1 LRRLLLGLLVLVAT
15 SASAADIDL
24 VRQNYIGYYTGA
36 GADVAA
42 PRMKDALASLEAEAR
57 NDVRPGFLL
66 SNGSWSDLNYS
77 ETPSGTWS
85 PWEHSKR
92 LIVMA
97 KAYRTPG
104 QGLYH
109 DQTLRGQ
116 IEAALSYTGV
126 YYGMSSLPTG
136 NWWFWTIG
144 VPLDLGPT
152 LVLMRGDIDPTV
164 YNNCVQ
170 EIYFRIGSSPT
181 SRGIVGPVPT
191 GENLAWSCFTHLTLG
206 LLKDDASML
215 APVRDAMAGVT
226 MASATVEG
234 IKPDA
239 SFQQHGAQLYTGGYG
254 GSFANDVAQYTLL
267 TRGTGYALTPGSLAS
282 FIDYL
287 ADGVIWSLYGNY
299 FDVSVISREVARP
312 STSGFNGLAALLQG
326 STVISLRQR
335 EIQSAAAKL
344 LQTWGGLPI
353 ELAGLATNIEQSGV
367 AAAWPSGHRQ
377 YWMSD
382 YAVHRRDGWFASVK
396 MFSTRTKS
404 GENTNNENLLGSRQ
418 SDGRLYLVRDG
429 DTYYT
434 RNVWPALDW
443 TRLPGIT
450 VEQNGNAANDT
461 YGYGSNRFAGGVSDG
476 WNGIAAMQLAP
487 LGAHMTAN
495 KSWFFFDDAIVCLAG
510 AITSTDSNHVETIVN
525 QWPVRD
531 SSSQLLVDGTPA
543 ATRWALLDGIG
554 YFFPTPA
561 PLLTKR
567 ETRSGT
573 WAALGGSTDTTPYSA
588 DVVTLWIDHG
598 PMPMD
603 ASTAYVIAPNA
614 TADTLRAW
622 SANPPVSIVANNY
635 DVAAVRD
642 LRTNALGI
650 VFFTTY
656 GNVNGYTAD
665 APAIVYAVSTASGLS
680 LHVADPTANS
690 SGVLHVTVPGTWSAA
705 GANVVSATSRAT
717 TLEIPRNSGQ
727 TTDVALTPLIIR
739 RRAARH

>member
-1 LRRLLLGLLVLVAT
+1 MRRLLLGLLVLVAT

-24 VRQNYIGYYTGA
+24 VRQSYVGYYTGA
-36 GADVAA
+36 GADVTA

-57 NDVRPGFLL
+57 NDIRPGFLL
-66 SNGSWSDLNYS
+66 TNGSWSDLNYS
-77 ETPSGTWS
+77 ETPSGSWS
-85 PWEHSKR
+85 PWEHTKR

-109 DQTLRGQ
+109 EPTLRGQ

-126 YYGMSSLPTG
+126 YYGTTSLPAG

-152 LVLMRGDIDPTV
+152 LVLMRGDIDPNV
-164 YNNCVQ
+164 YNACVQ
-170 EIYFRIGSSPT
+170 EISLRIGSSPT
-181 SRGIVGPVPT
+181 ARGIVGPVPT
-191 GENLAWSCFTHLTLG
+191 GENLAWSCFTHLTLA
-206 LLKDDASML
+206 LLKDDASIL
-215 APVRDAMAGVT
+215 ASVRDAMAGVT
-226 MASATVEG
+226 IASATAEG
-234 IKPDA
+234 IKPDQ

-254 GSFANDVAQYTLL
+254 GSYANDVAQYTLL
-267 TRGTGYALTPGSLAS
+267 TRGTGYALPPASLAS
-282 FIDYL
+282 FNDYL

-326 STVISLRQR
+326 STVVSPRQR
-335 EIQSAAAKL
+335 EIQSAAAKM

-353 ELAGLATNIEQSGV
+353 ELAGLATNIEKSGI
-367 AAAWPSGHRQ
+367 AAAWPSGHRH

-429 DTYYT
+429 DTYFAHD
-434 RNVWPALDW
+434 VWPALDW

-461 YGYGSNRFAGGVSDG
+461 YGYGSNRFAGGVSDDS
-476 WNGIAAMQLAP
+476 NGIAAMQLAP
-487 LGAHMTAN
+487 LGSHMTAN

-510 AITSTDSNHVETIVN
+510 AVTSTGSNHVETIVN
-525 QWPVRD
+525 QWPLTD
-531 SSSQLLVDGTPA
+531 SSSQLLIDGTPS

-567 ETRSGT
+567 ETRIGT
-573 WAALGGSTDTTPYSA
+573 WAALGGSADTTPRSA

-598 PMPMD
+598 PLPMD

-622 SANPPVSIVANNY
+622 SANPPVSVVANSY

-642 LRTNALGI
+642 VRTNALGI

-656 GNVNGYTAD
+656 GNVNGYTVD
-665 APAIVYAVSTASGLS
+665 APAIVYAVPNGAALT
-680 LHVADPTANS
+680 LHVADPMANS
-690 SGVLHVTVPGTWSAA
+690 SGVLHVTVPGMWSAT
-705 GANVVSATSRAT
+705 GAKVVSATSRVT

-727 TTDVALTPLIIR
+727 TTHVTLTPLVIR
-739 RRAARH
+739 RRAAQH